1 MLEGRRHR
9 PPQVKGWLVFDLQ
22 VLLIVLAEGC
32 DRGLGR
38 RVLIG
43 MLLQRVYQR

>member
-1 MLEGRRHR
+1 MLEGCGHG
-9 PPQVKGWLVFDLQ
+9 PPQVKGWLILDLQ

-32 DRGLGR
+32 DRGLAR

>member
-1 MLEGRRHR
+1 MLEGCRHR
-9 PPQVKGWLVFDLQ
+9 PPQIKGWLALDLQ

-38 RVLIG
+38 RALVG
-43 MLLQRVYQR
+43 MLFQRVY